1 MIELGKI
8 TIRDEAS
15 IVGARNKIRLLA
27 RDLKF
32 DSMDATRLAAA
43 TSELSRII
51 YQKGDESNIG
61 VGFDKKEGR
70 YGLILCF
77 KVKKEKTNIEKI
89 SAFFDRLNIIGEIN
103 GTQKIEAFK
112 IIPDPQFIP
121 TRDFINYERERIIRF
136 SRAELLNEL
145 RRKNEELIELLDD
158 LKRTKDYVSNILE
171 NMMDTLIVV
180 DLKGTIRTVNQA
192 TCNLLGYEKEE
203 LIGRPIAHVFTDEK
217 AIKEFFERK
226 ELRNYETDYQA
237 KNGQRVSMLLNSSVT
252 RDKDGRIS
260 EIICMA
266 IDITMRKIA
275 EKEMLKAR
283 EEALAASKAKSEFL
297 ASMSHEI
304 RTPMN
309 AIVGMAELL
318 ADTELNEEQK
328 DYLEMLKIS
337 ADNLLGI
344 INDLL
349 DLSKI
354 EAGELELEETD
365 FNLEELVETTCISL
379 APKVH
384 KKGLELLFYLKSD
397 VPRYIIGDPTRLR
410 QILINLIGNATK
422 FTEKGEIFVNVEI
435 AERKKREVVLHFS
448 VSDTGIGIPKEKQA
462 KIFESFTQA
471 DSSIT
476 RKYGGTGLG
485 LTISKRLVEKMGGK
499 IWVDSEPGKGSTFH
513 FTIHTLAVE
522 KPIVKETVPP
532 EIKNLKILIV
542 DDNSTNRLILRE
554 IVSAWGFFP
563 KEAENGLSA
572 LKELKSACEKSN
584 SYQLILLDRKM
595 PDMNGFELAKRIREI
610 PEYSSTPII
619 LLSSDEEKG
628 DRDRAKAVGIS
639 NVLLKPI
646 RRSKLYDSMVIA
658 LTKIKKKSEPKEKK
672 SKVDSRLQG
681 ISLKVLIAEDN
692 LINQKLSKRLLEKQ
706 GWQVTV
712 ANNGKEAVELV
723 EKLGFDLVLMDI
735 QMPEMDGLEATRLIR
750 EREKET
756 GKHIPIIAL
765 TAHAFDEDRRKCLE
779 VGMDDYT
786 SKPIRIQELFKIIER
801 LLENPRKR

>member
-1 MIELGKI
+1 
-8 TIRDEAS
+8 
-15 IVGARNKIRLLA
+15 
-27 RDLKF
+27 
-32 DSMDATRLAAA
+32 
-43 TSELSRII
+43 
-51 YQKGDESNIG
+51 
-61 VGFDKKEGR
+61 
-70 YGLILCF
+70 
-77 KVKKEKTNIEKI
+77 
-89 SAFFDRLNIIGEIN
+89 
-103 GTQKIEAFK
+103 
-112 IIPDPQFIP
+112 
-121 TRDFINYERERIIRF
+121 
-136 SRAELLNEL
+136 
-145 RRKNEELIELLDD
+145 
-158 LKRTKDYVSNILE
+158 
-171 NMMDTLIVV
+171 
-180 DLKGTIRTVNQA
+180 
-192 TCNLLGYEKEE
+192 
-203 LIGRPIAHVFTDEK
+203 VFTDEK

-471 DSSIT
+471 DG
-476 RKYGGTGLG
+476 Y
-485 LTISKRLVEKMGGK
+485 
-499 IWVDSEPGKGSTFH
+499 
-513 FTIHTLAVE
+513 
-522 KPIVKETVPP
+522 
-532 EIKNLKILIV
+532 
-542 DDNSTNRLILRE
+542 
-554 IVSAWGFFP
+554 
-563 KEAENGLSA
+563 
-572 LKELKSACEKSN
+572 
-584 SYQLILLDRKM
+584 
-595 PDMNGFELAKRIREI
+595 
-610 PEYSSTPII
+610 
-619 LLSSDEEKG
+619 
-628 DRDRAKAVGIS
+628 
-639 NVLLKPI
+639 
-646 RRSKLYDSMVIA
+646 RSWPYY
-658 LTKIKKKSEPKEKK
+658 IKKTGRK
-672 SKVDSRLQG
+672 
-681 ISLKVLIAEDN
+681 
-692 LINQKLSKRLLEKQ
+692 
-706 GWQVTV
+706 
-712 ANNGKEAVELV
+712 
-723 EKLGFDLVLMDI
+723 
-735 QMPEMDGLEATRLIR
+735 DG
-750 EREKET
+750 
-756 GKHIPIIAL
+756 G
-765 TAHAFDEDRRKCLE
+765 
-779 VGMDDYT
+779 
-786 SKPIRIQELFKIIER
+786 
-801 LLENPRKR
+801 